1 MPIYAG
7 LLRCAFDGKLE
18 AILGG
23 PNCRSRSILRRAPI
37 PEWPQA
43 ARPVRSWGGE
53 EFGKRDLSK
62 DEKALVKE
70 DDTLMMRMVVLFLV
84 SNYVK
89 KARGSTQE
97 PWFLLEQPADP
108 FHKNENVV
116 SWRRTAQWKALKDE
130 FNFHEITF
138 DQLDL
143 GGECPKMT
151 TLGGNLPVEIDPF
164 KTERRSG
171 SRG

>member
-1 MPIYAG
+1 M
-7 LLRCAFDGKLE
+7 
-18 AILGG
+18 
-23 PNCRSRSILRRAPI
+23 N
-37 PEWPQA
+37 
-43 ARPVRSWGGE
+43 
-53 EFGKRDLSK
+53 
-62 DEKALVKE
+62 
-70 DDTLMMRMVVLFLV
+70 MRMVVLFLV

-116 SWRRTAQWKALKDE
+116 SWWRTAQWKALKDE